1 MTRPISGV
9 PNPMF
14 SGRPSR
20 LAALAGALLLAI
32 GALSLWLSADRGR
45 ADAASVPPP
54 AEVAAVSAPDAAAD
68 RLETPAPRPEK
79 SREEQRFARADRD
92 DDGRIAQ
99 AEYLHARR
107 RNFDKLDRN
116 ADGVLQFAEYAAS
129 GIAKFASA
137 DTDRDGHLDGGEY
150 AATAPK
156 PKIRQTASADAC
168 RCPQTD
174 RLASSTGE
182 GED

>member
-1 MTRPISGV
+1 MGRVTFMIDLDK
-9 PNPMF
+9 
-14 SGRPSR
+14 SGR
-20 LAALAGALLLAI
+20 I
-32 GALSLWLSADRGR
+32 
-45 ADAASVPPP
+45 
-54 AEVAAVSAPDAAAD
+54 
-68 RLETPAPRPEK
+68 T
-79 SREEQRFARADRD
+79 
-92 DDGRIAQ
+92 Q

-107 RNFDKLDRN
+107 RNYDKLDRN
-116 ADGVLQFAEYAAS
+116 GDGVLQFSEYAAS

-168 RCPQTD
+168 RCPQTGG
-174 RLASSTGE
+174 LASSTGE